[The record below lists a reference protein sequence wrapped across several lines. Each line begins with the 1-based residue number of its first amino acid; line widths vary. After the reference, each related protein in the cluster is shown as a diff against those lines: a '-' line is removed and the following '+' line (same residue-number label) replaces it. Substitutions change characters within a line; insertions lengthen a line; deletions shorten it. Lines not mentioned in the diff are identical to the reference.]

1 MTTLCA
7 GTLAVLLPNTFV
19 LPFVDNAIIAKSSA
33 RTLVLVLVI
42 NLQWNMCAVVLVV
55 RPVLLAFT
63 LAVNAALS
71 LLLNLGLLVMLS
83 WAASA
88 DAGCACADAAAA
100 RGGAARC
107 GSCLDVHPGRCL

>member
-42 NLQWNMCAVVLVV
+42 NLQWNMCAVGAGGEA
-55 RPVLLAFT
+55 R
-63 LAVNAALS
+63 AA
-71 LLLNLGLLVMLS
+71 GLH
-83 WAASA
+83 
-88 DAGCACADAAAA
+88 AGCERCAVAAAEPRA
-100 RGGAARC
+100 DGDAELGGKR
-107 GSCLDVHPGRCL
+107 